1 MFPGQF
7 VQKVGK
13 RTKIGKA
20 SVTQAITA
28 VMISEKLRKRIQRPN
43 IQNRA
48 RCVEGQGAFQ
58 PQEEIQTQVRSSISA
73 MNGFPVF
80 FPFEIAKDFSR

>member
-13 RTKIGKA
+13 RTKIGKT

-48 RCVEGQGAFQ
+48 RCVEGTRCFPTAGGNSNA
-58 PQEEIQTQVRSSISA
+58 SA
-73 MNGFPVF
+73 
-80 FPFEIAKDFSR
+80 K